1 MSLLFAAALVLSGG
15 TVVGARSDFHNAVI
29 VIRDGRIESVG
40 TQKLMAIPKD
50 ARVIDVTGAY
60 IVPGLN
66 DVFAGLN
73 SQSQANAYLYMGVT
87 SIVGSDEPGGRRG
100 ALLRTAKP
108 SPHIHPLA
116 LVAKPEDVDE
126 AAHHGAEVL
135 LLYYPLRADQ
145 TRLAVARARQLN
157 LPTIGE
163 LGATPYAEAIE
174 AGVDAFVHASR
185 YALELAPAQIRDAV
199 ANDPFGPPRT
209 TFYQY
214 LAKLNPDDP
223 AVERWGARLARGR
236 TVLIPTLSLYYLELP
251 NHENPWKEK
260 IAAILD
266 PKDVHLPADRQ
277 TGKAP
282 KPPGVP
288 DGLAEN
294 VIRIEERYRRA
305 GAQYL
310 AGSGTSAFGTLPG
323 ISLHNELRMLTD
335 LGLTPRQ
342 ALAAAT
348 RNVGDAFRWPTV
360 GRIAAGYD
368 ADLVVVDAD
377 PTIDIRNLKKIRM
390 VILNGEIVDRAA
402 LLKH

>member
-1 MSLLFAAALVLSGG
+1 MSILLAAALVLTGG
-15 TVVGARSDFHNAVI
+15 TVVGAKSDIRNAVV

-100 ALLRTAKP
+100 ALLRNAKP
-108 SPHIHPLA
+108 SPRIHPLA
-116 LVAKPEDVDE
+116 VVAKPEDVDE
-126 AAHHGAEVL
+126 AERKGAEVL
-135 LLYYPLRADQ
+135 LLFYPLTPDQ
-145 TRLAVARARQLN
+145 TRAAVKRARELK
-157 LPTIGE
+157 LATIGE
-163 LGATPYAEAIE
+163 LGSTRYSEAID

-185 YALELAPAQIRDAV
+185 YALELASPEMREAV
-199 ANDPFGPPRT
+199 AKAPFGPPRT
-209 TFYQY
+209 TFYEY
-214 LAKLNPDDP
+214 LAKLSPDDP
-223 AVERWGARLARGR
+223 AVAKWGKRLASGR
-236 TVLIPTLSLYYLELP
+236 TALIPTLSIYYLDLP
-251 NHENPWKEK
+251 NHENPWKEP
-260 IAAILD
+260 IAAILN
-266 PKDVHLPADRQ
+266 PKDVHLPADRE

-282 KPPGVP
+282 KPPGIP

-305 GAQYL
+305 GAHYL

-348 RNVGDAFRWPTV
+348 SSVGETFRWPSV
-360 GRIAAGYD
+360 GKIARGYD

-377 PTIDIRNLKKIRM
+377 PTVDIRNLKKIRM
-390 VILNGEIVDRAA
+390 VIFNGEVVDRAS
-402 LLKH
+402 LLKQ

>member
-1 MSLLFAAALVLSGG
+1 MSILLAAALVLTGG
-15 TVVGARSDFHNAVI
+15 TVVGAKTDIRNAVI

-108 SPHIHPLA
+108 SPRIHPLA
-116 LVAKPEDVDE
+116 LVEKPEDVD
-126 AAHHGAEVL
+126 AAARKGAEVL
-135 LLYYPLRADQ
+135 LLYYPLTADQ
-145 TRLAVARARQLN
+145 TRAVVKRARELE
-157 LPTIGE
+157 LATIGE
-163 LGATPYAEAIE
+163 LGATRYSEAID

-185 YALELAPAQIRDAV
+185 YALELASPEMRDAV
-199 ANDPFGPPRT
+199 AKNPFGPPRT
-209 TFYQY
+209 TFYEY

-223 AVERWGARLARGR
+223 AVAKWGKRLAGGR
-236 TVLIPTLSLYYLELP
+236 TALIPTLSLYYLDLP
-251 NHENPWKEK
+251 NHDNPWKEP

-266 PKDVHLPADRQ
+266 PKDVHLPADRE

-282 KPPGVP
+282 KPPGIP
-288 DGLAEN
+288 DGLAES

-305 GAQYL
+305 GAHYL

-342 ALAAAT
+342 AIAAAT
-348 RNVGDAFRWPTV
+348 SSVGETFRWPAV
-360 GRIAAGYD
+360 GKIARGYD

-377 PTIDIRNLKKIRM
+377 PTADIRNLKKIRM
-390 VILNGEIVDRAA
+390 VIQNGEIVDRAA
-402 LLKH
+402 LLKQ